1 MKFFMVLIQIE
12 VIFWCYGLIYV
23 DAQPHLV
30 VKIIQIIGTVLIQ
43 RYNNQGLLA
52 LLKKYK
58 ASKILALHSF

>member
-43 RYNNQGLLA
+43 RYNSQGLLA
-52 LLKKYK
+52 LLKMT
-58 ASKILALHSF
+58 